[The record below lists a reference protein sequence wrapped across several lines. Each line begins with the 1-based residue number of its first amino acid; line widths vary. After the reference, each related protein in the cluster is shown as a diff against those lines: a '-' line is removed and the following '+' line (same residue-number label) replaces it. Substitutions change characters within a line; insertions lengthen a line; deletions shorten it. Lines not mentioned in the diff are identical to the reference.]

1 MLTRSKHVS
10 MCGWRRTIWVVFAA
24 SPGYQI
30 SHPTM
35 LLDATPRP
43 FSPSVVHVIVGV
55 AVYYQLTFFFFL
67 SFPEKSRFVP
77 LFFFYFNFNSYS
89 FYFYFFFFTYRSFIC
104 FQFSPSIPIWHI
116 LSFPARSLLF
126 WFVILFLWPFC
137 EFFFQFIHQL

>member
-1 MLTRSKHVS
+1 MLTRGKHVS
-10 MCGWRRTIWVVFAA
+10 MCGWRHTIWAVFAA
-24 SPGYQI
+24 PPGDQI
-30 SHPTM
+30 SHPIM

-43 FSPSVVHVIVGV
+43 LSPSDARVIVGV
-55 AVYYQLTFFFFL
+55 AVYYQLTFFSFL

-77 LFFFYFNFNSYS
+77 FFFSYFNFNSYS

-104 FQFSPSIPIWHI
+104 FQFSPSISIWHI